1 VLVVE
6 DETLKTADQVK
17 REIARRYSVDPDG
30 WQVLYGRNPDGSSD
44 LMVVHGSD
52 MWIIKENAVNPYRSI
67 GLGAK
72 ARLREGE
79 EIKGFSPYPF
89 GLRPLP
95 REQMQELMLRL
106 VSGKTTRKLMTEIMM
121 TKPSSPKDIRSPVVM
136 QGPIVYSERPIEL
149 ISETHRKLS
158 EKLDEE
164 LEKLL
169 YKKYPSRMGM
179 YR

>member
-1 VLVVE
+1 
-6 DETLKTADQVK
+6 LKTADQAK
-17 REIARRYSVDPDG
+17 REIGRRYSVDPEG
-30 WQVLYGRNPDGSSD
+30 WQVLYGKNQAGSSD
-44 LMVVHGSD
+44 LIVVHGSD
-52 MWIIKENAVNPYRSI
+52 MWIIKENPVNPYQSI

-79 EIKGFSPYPF
+79 EIKSFSHYSF

-95 REQMQELMLRL
+95 SEQMQELMLRL
-106 VSGKTTRKLMTEIMM
+106 VSGKSTWKVMREIMAI
-121 TKPSSPKDIRSPVVM
+121 KPSSPRDIRSPVVV
-136 QGPIVYSERPIEL
+136 QGPVVYSQKPIEV
-149 ISETHRKLS
+149 ISETHRELS

-169 YKKYPSRMGM
+169 YKRYPERMGM